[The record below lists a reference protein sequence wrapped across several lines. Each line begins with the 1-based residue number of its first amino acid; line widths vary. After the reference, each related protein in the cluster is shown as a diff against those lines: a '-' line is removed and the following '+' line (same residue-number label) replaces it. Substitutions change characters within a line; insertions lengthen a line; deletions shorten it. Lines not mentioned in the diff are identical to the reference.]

1 LNSTTFLNGR
11 ILLPDGRSELGS
23 LRVVDGRIVAAGVDV
38 RRGRGDAHI
47 DAGGRWIVPGFID
60 TQVNGGGG
68 ILFNDAPNVE
78 SIAAIASAHRRFG
91 TTAVLPTLISDDL
104 SVVAAALDA
113 VDAAIAAGVPGV
125 VGIHLE
131 GPFLAT
137 SRRGIHDASHFRAL
151 DEKALDLLEKP
162 RRGRVLLTLAPEC
175 TSPDTIR
182 RLVAAGVRVSLGHSD
197 ATCEEAEAAFAAGA
211 TGVTHL
217 FNAMSPLTAR
227 APGLVG
233 AALADPT
240 AWCGL
245 IVDGRH
251 VSPVTLKI
259 ALAARPHDR
268 FMLVTDAMPCVGTD
282 DDAFMLGERRIEVRD
297 GVCVDTHGTLAGSAI
312 DMLTAVRNAARFLSL
327 SFEAA
332 ARMASEYPAAFL
344 GLAHERGRIAPGLRA
359 DLVLVD
365 ETGPAEVYVGGE
377 RLD

>member
-1 LNSTTFLNGR
+1 MSLYIHNAAVLIDDRLTT
-11 ILLPDGRSELGS
+11 DCAV
-23 LRVVDGRIVAAGVDV
+23 RVSGDRIVAVGRDV
-38 RRGRGDAHI
+38 RPDPGDRRVDGHGRALL
-47 DAGGRWIVPGFID
+47 PGFID

-68 ILFNDAPNVE
+68 VLFNDAPNVGG
-78 SIAAIASAHRRFG
+78 IAAIASAHRRFG

-104 SVVAAALDA
+104 PVVATALDA

-131 GPFLAT
+131 GPFLAA
-137 SRRGIHDASHFRAL
+137 SRRGIHDTSHFRAL
-151 DEKALDLLEKP
+151 DANAFDLLEKP

-197 ATCEEAEAAFAAGA
+197 ATCEEAQAAFAAGA

-227 APGLVG
+227 APGVVG

-251 VSPVTLKI
+251 VSPVTLRI

-268 FMLVTDAMPCVGTD
+268 FVLVTDAMPCVGTD
-282 DDAFMLGERRIEVRD
+282 ADGFMLGERRIEVRD
-297 GVCVDTHGTLAGSAI
+297 GACVDAHGTLAGSAI

-327 SFEAA
+327 TFETA

-344 GLAHERGRIAPGLRA
+344 GLSHARGRIAPGLRA
-359 DLVLVD
+359 DLMLVD
-365 ETGPAEVYVGGE
+365 ETGAPEVYVGGE